1 MSNPLTV
8 EQLESLWLMLA
19 ENITEVGPARE
30 SVFLAKLVLLL
41 ANQESLSDVQRFI
54 QIARQDL

>member
-19 ENITEVGPARE
+19 ENITEVGPERE

-41 ANQESLSDVQRFI
+41 ANQESLSDVQRLI